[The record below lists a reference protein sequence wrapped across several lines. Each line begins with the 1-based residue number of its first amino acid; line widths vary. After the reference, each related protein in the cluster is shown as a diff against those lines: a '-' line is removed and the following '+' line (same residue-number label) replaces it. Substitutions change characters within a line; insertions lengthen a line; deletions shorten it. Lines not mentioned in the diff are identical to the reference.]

1 MKLRAIITGLVSFG
15 MVYLIPVSGKIIQ
28 GLITSVPA
36 TAGAKGV
43 IPAIIKIAIALL
55 LWGILYLIFGGRKK
69 KAN

>member
-1 MKLRAIITGLVSFG
+1 
-15 MVYLIPVSGKIIQ
+15 MVYLIPVSGRIIQ
-28 GLITSVPA
+28 GLISSVPA

-43 IPAIIKIAIALL
+43 IPAIIKIAIALV